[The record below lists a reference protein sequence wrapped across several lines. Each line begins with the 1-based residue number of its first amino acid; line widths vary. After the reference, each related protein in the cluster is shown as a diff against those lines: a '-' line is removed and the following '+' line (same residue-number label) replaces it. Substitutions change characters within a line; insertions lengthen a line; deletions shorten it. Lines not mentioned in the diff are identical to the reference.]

1 MSSIEQRRQFVIDRV
16 ISASKKQSTTRENSR
31 RSQTWLYFIDMESG
45 QRIQI
50 CKTVF
55 YNTLQVKEK
64 FVRYALKASELGVAK
79 KDQRG
84 KHAPIHKMSLDD
96 KQRLRDHINMF
107 PKVDSHYVRK
117 DSKKQYIS
125 DTSNF
130 NKLTVMRMYQ
140 LYCQMCT
147 SNDQKACSY
156 EIYRREL
163 KDMNIAIHKPKKD
176 QCKSCIA
183 FGHKLSPT
191 DKDIEEHEVH
201 LKRRKEAYNMK
212 ETMKK
217 RAAKDKNTIAF
228 TFDLEAVL
236 YTPCS
241 KVSTLFYKRKLCTYN
256 LTMFNLAN
264 REGQCYLWDETEA
277 KRGSNEI
284 GSGLKLFVEK
294 HKEAKRLFM
303 ISDACGGQTRN
314 QYIACLCLYL
324 VRVMENLEQI
334 DHMFMVSGHSH
345 MEVDSMHSRIENKSE
360 TLNIY
365 VPSEWS
371 VVAACARKNPYIV
384 DKMQTDD
391 VKDLKRLQSDMK
403 ITNMKIDSDGQTVH
417 WTSGKGYSSNGI
429 ISWLMYR
436 KNDPNAMYYRTN
448 YDESV
453 PFKKVIVSRATR
465 SNNLPPLHPAF
476 SGRLPIAR
484 AKLNDLLKLCEDLA
498 IPPSYHW
505 FYRGIASDENIGE
518 DPLSESEDTEES
530 DMDD

>member
-147 SNDQKACSY
+147 SNDQRACSY

-217 RAAKDKNTIAF
+217 RAVIYKKTIAF

-256 LTMFNLAN
+256 LTMFN
-264 REGQCYLWDETEA
+264 
-277 KRGSNEI
+277 
-284 GSGLKLFVEK
+284 
-294 HKEAKRLFM
+294 
-303 ISDACGGQTRN
+303 
-314 QYIACLCLYL
+314 
-324 VRVMENLEQI
+324 
-334 DHMFMVSGHSH
+334 
-345 MEVDSMHSRIENKSE
+345 
-360 TLNIY
+360 
-365 VPSEWS
+365 
-371 VVAACARKNPYIV
+371 
-384 DKMQTDD
+384 
-391 VKDLKRLQSDMK
+391 
-403 ITNMKIDSDGQTVH
+403 
-417 WTSGKGYSSNGI
+417 
-429 ISWLMYR
+429 
-436 KNDPNAMYYRTN
+436 
-448 YDESV
+448 
-453 PFKKVIVSRATR
+453 
-465 SNNLPPLHPAF
+465 
-476 SGRLPIAR
+476 
-484 AKLNDLLKLCEDLA
+484 
-498 IPPSYHW
+498 
-505 FYRGIASDENIGE
+505 
-518 DPLSESEDTEES
+518 
-530 DMDD
+530 